1 MDSRRTIYA
10 LIASVAVFYLYM
22 MVVSRL
28 MPPPKP
34 TTQPAATQS
43 GTSRPAAAEPGPGS
57 AQTHPASASQPAAA
71 IESQPTTEAAA
82 QQQLIVEGGQDRAA
96 ITLGNAEKG
105 NAFPMALQIMP
116 RGATVA
122 SAELRDHYLTVERKQ
137 PYVVFSPM
145 SLPDEAGRLETF
157 YSFATPRIRFENRKL
172 EADLEHV
179 DWAVVERSKQQVV
192 FSATIK
198 TPAGETL
205 ARVLKTYRLAPQPA
219 MPHNKAQTCDLGL
232 TLTIENLSGKELD
245 VILTQ
250 QGPVD
255 FRKEDPR
262 REDRRVIVARWQK
275 GQFKSKG
282 EYRTEVI
289 KNAAKIAAKD
299 DDAEQERIAWAAETN
314 KYFACIMAP
323 AGRNQP
329 QCPPLFA
336 SVEPSALREKD
347 TGHQEDLTFRFIT
360 VPMAIKA
367 DQSRE
372 VGFDCYIGP
381 KSKAA
386 FDAVKIYQQRNY
398 YNVISESFY
407 ICAPGALVALMM
419 YLLDLFYKIP
429 PHNYGIAIIIL
440 VLLVRLL
447 LHPLTKKSQV
457 NMMKVQQQQAGLKPK
472 LDAIKQK
479 YANDKVKLNQATMD
493 LYREEGINPAGSI
506 LSCLPM
512 LLQLPI
518 WGALWTALAS
528 MIEMRHAAFDP
539 WWIRD
544 LAGPDAVY
552 VLSRPFDIPLIGY
565 LMGGPIDSINVLPIL
580 LAISQMLQAMFMP
593 KTQTPQ
599 PTEGA
604 PDQRKMMMFM
614 SFLFMFMLWNA
625 PSGLN
630 LYIMASN
637 FFGIA
642 EQQRIRKHIKELEA
656 RRPEMEAQR
665 REKAQ
670 QRKQSWLYRK
680 WHDLAREADDARKI
694 KSDRDK
700 SKSSHDKK
708 R

>member
-1 MDSRRTIYA
+1 MDNRRTIYA
-10 LIASVAVFYLYM
+10 LVAAVAVFYLYLL
-22 MVVSRL
+22 VVGRL
-28 MPPPKP
+28 MPPPKA
-34 TTQPAATQS
+34 TTQPAGTQPAV
-43 GTSRPAAAEPGPGS
+43 SRPATTEPAGP
-57 AQTHPASASQPAAA
+57 AQTRSGPASQAAAA
-71 IESQPTTEAAA
+71 IESRPTTEAAA
-82 QQQLIVEGGQDRAA
+82 QQQLIVEGGQDRTA
-96 ITLGNAEKG
+96 ITLGDARKDNPY
-105 NAFPMALQIMP
+105 PMALQIMP
-116 RGATVA
+116 HGATVA
-122 SAELRDHYLTVERKQ
+122 SAEIRDHYLTVEKKQ

-145 SLPDEAGRLETF
+145 SLADEAGRLETF
-157 YSFATPRIRFENRKL
+157 YSFATPRIRFENLQL
-172 EADLEHV
+172 EADLDHV
-179 DWAVVERSKQQVV
+179 DWAVVERPNEAGQSTKQVV

-198 TPAGETL
+198 TPAGDL
-205 ARVLKTYRLAPQPA
+205 ARVLKTYRLEPQPA
-219 MPHNKAQTCDLGL
+219 NPHSKAKTYDLSL
-232 TLTIENLSGKELD
+232 ILTIENLSGAELD

-262 REDRRVIVARWQK
+262 SEDRRVIIARWQK

-282 EYRTEVI
+282 EYRSEVI

-299 DDAEQERIAWAAETN
+299 DDTEQQRVAWAAETN

-323 AGRNQP
+323 AGRNQDK
-329 QCPPLFA
+329 CPPLFA
-336 SVEPSALREKD
+336 SVEPATMREKA
-347 TGHQEDLTFRFIT
+347 TGHDEDLTFRFIT
-360 VPMAIKA
+360 VPMAIA
-367 DQSRE
+367 AGQSRQ

-386 FDAVKIYQQRNY
+386 FDAVKTYQERDY
-398 YNVISESFY
+398 YEVIRENFY
-407 ICAPGALVALMM
+407 FCAPAALVALMM
-419 YLLDLFYKIP
+419 YLLDLFYQIP

-440 VLLVRLL
+440 VVLVRLL

-457 NMMKVQQQQAGLKPK
+457 NMMKVQQQQASLKPK
-472 LDAIKQK
+472 LDAIKAK

-528 MIEMRHAAFDP
+528 MIEMRHAPFDN

-552 VLSRPFDIPLIGY
+552 VFSRPFELPLIGFM
-565 LMGGPIDSINVLPIL
+565 MGGPIDSINLLPIL

-599 PTEGA
+599 PTQGA

-642 EQQRIRKHIKELEA
+642 EQSRIRKHIKKLEA
-656 RRPEMEAQR
+656 RRGEDEAKR
-665 REKAQ
+665 RAKAQ

-680 WHDLAREADDARKI
+680 WQALAREADEARKI
-694 KSDRDK
+694 KSPRDK
-700 SKSSHDKK
+700 DKK